1 MVPNLFATMANAP
14 VAFDGFLTLKKALSR
29 GRLTNR
35 QREILSLAVAASAKA
50 CFPMRADSS
59 SPGSGDSDPQRSVTV
74 FRLTQKKVISLNPTL
89 KLLKAKRTS
98 ALKDTRK
105 MEAQLAR
112 LNKKD
117 ESAGIAINLRYIV
130 GMFRDYIA
138 ILDEAIQSAR
148 TPRSRKCV
156 RPG

>member
-1 MVPNLFATMANAP
+1 
-14 VAFDGFLTLKKALSR
+14 
-29 GRLTNR
+29 
-35 QREILSLAVAASAKA
+35 
-50 CFPMRADSS
+50 
-59 SPGSGDSDPQRSVTV
+59 
-74 FRLTQKKVISLNPTL
+74 VISLNPTL

-117 ESAGIAINLRYIV
+117 EAAGIAINLRYIV

-138 ILDEAIQSAR
+138 MLDEAIQSAR